1 MKLFIA
7 VLSFFLL
14 FSCMHEENESGT
26 SNDFD
31 QAAQLA
37 DCYTFASGNDTII
50 LKPWLSGK
58 NISGSLEY
66 RYFEKD
72 VNTGNIQGTFRGD
85 LLVAEYTFLSE
96 GRRSVRQVVFKRT
109 PSGFVEGYGEITEK
123 DGKSVFKSVHLLD
136 YNHERVL
143 RESACTD

>member
-1 MKLFIA
+1 MRR
-7 VLSFFLL
+7 
-14 FSCMHEENESGT
+14 N
-26 SNDFD
+26 N
-31 QAAQLA
+31 
-37 DCYTFASGNDTII
+37 
-50 LKPWLSGK
+50 
-58 NISGSLEY
+58 LEY
-66 RYFEKD
+66 IYPARCALL
-72 VNTGNIQGTFRGD
+72 GIQTVLYRNGG
-85 LLVAEYTFLSE
+85 LLVADYTFQSE